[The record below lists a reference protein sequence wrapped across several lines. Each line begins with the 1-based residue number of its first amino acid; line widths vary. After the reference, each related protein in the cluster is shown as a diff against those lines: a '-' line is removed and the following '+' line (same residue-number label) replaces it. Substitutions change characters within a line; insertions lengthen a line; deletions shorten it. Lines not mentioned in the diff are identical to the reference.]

1 MFTIEPCPSP
11 KCAMTAEAGGRNVDR
26 MQQPCCMEDGGR
38 PSGAGYRIS
47 PQTTRRCLGISSQVV
62 NGPGKGE
69 LDSSKNAGRPKC
81 AIDQPVPRQNPIRA
95 RKTLTLK

>member
-1 MFTIEPCPSP
+1 MLIIFSYIYDLQIMFTIEPCPSP

-47 PQTTRRCLGISSQVV
+47 PQTTRRCLGISSQVA

-69 LDSSKNAGRPKC
+69 LDSSGAG
-81 AIDQPVPRQNPIRA
+81 QEGE
-95 RKTLTLK
+95 RK